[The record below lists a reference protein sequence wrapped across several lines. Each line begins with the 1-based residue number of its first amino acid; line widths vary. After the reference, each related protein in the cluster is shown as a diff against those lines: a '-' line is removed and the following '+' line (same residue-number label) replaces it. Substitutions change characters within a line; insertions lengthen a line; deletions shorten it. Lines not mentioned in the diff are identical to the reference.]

1 MKRAA
6 IFLAEGFEEVEAL
19 TPADLLRRAGYD
31 VTTISITENPVVV
44 GGHKIPITAD
54 ITIDKMFNE
63 DAFDIVILP
72 GGMKGTQNLGSSAR
86 VCEIIKRYDADP
98 EKYIAAI
105 CAAPTV
111 FAANGLLNGKKALC
125 YPSNDLIQKLADGGA
140 VLRDDY
146 HKLSVIVDDHT
157 ITGKGAGTAIEFA
170 LAIIA
175 TLDTVQAAEVVAD
188 NIVYNWN
195 TDLILGL

>member
-19 TPADLLRRAGYD
+19 TPVDLLRRAGYD
-31 VTTISITENPVVV
+31 VTTISITDNPVVA
-44 GGHKIPITAD
+44 GGHKIPVTAD
-54 ITIDKMFNE
+54 TTIEELINE

-72 GGMKGTQNLGSSAR
+72 GGMKGTQNLGASAR
-86 VCEIIKRYDADP
+86 VCEIIKRYDTNPD
-98 EKYIAAI
+98 KYIAAI

-111 FAANGLLNGKKALC
+111 FAANGLLKNKKALC
-125 YPSNDLIQKLADGGA
+125 YPSNDLIQKLAEGGA

-146 HKLSVIVDDHT
+146 HQLSVIVDDHT
-157 ITGKGAGTAIEFA
+157 ITGKGAGTAIEFT

-188 NIVYNWN
+188 NIVYTWN
-195 TDLILGL
+195 KELILGL